1 MDSLIHRYWSTT
13 YIQTFHPFCQIISEN
28 KETYQENAS
37 SQKQGTKENWLV
49 ENHTYTYMYSN
60 LQNIY
65 ISQREPLI
73 QAYYIAHHVPRKR
86 REGWIKNHRL
96 FFFCSPEFSSRPGA
110 WMPPGARRWNRLR
123 SCRCPCC
130 PSGTQSAKAHQPD
143 SPALAWPGPE
153 DASSH
158 CCSPSDRSN
167 IQFEGR
173 INNDRSEK

>member
-49 ENHTYTYMYSN
+49 ENHIYTYMYSN

-86 REGWIKNHRL
+86 REGWIKNHRI
-96 FFFCSPEFSSRPGA
+96 FFFLVHLNFLLDLALGC
-110 WMPPGARRWNRLR
+110 LR
-123 SCRCPCC
+123 VH
-130 PSGTQSAKAHQPD
+130 GGEIAYD
-143 SPALAWPGPE
+143 LVDALAARAAHKARKLTNQTVRHWLGLALRTRARTAAPRLTEATFNLKGE
-153 DASSH
+153 
-158 CCSPSDRSN
+158 
-167 IQFEGR
+167 
-173 INNDRSEK
+173 